1 MIELKPVEGSTQ
13 ILAIGHDAGQRVLA
27 IRYRGGKV
35 YHYRDVPDEIVA
47 AFMAAESKGKFAAQ
61 HIKGFYDFSV
71 ASDETK
77 AEEAAAE

>member
-13 ILAIGHDAGQRVLA
+13 ILAIGHDAAQRVLA

-35 YHYRDVPDEIVA
+35 YHYRDVPDEVVA

-61 HIKGFYDFSV
+61 NIRGFFDFSV
-71 ASDETK
+71 ASDEVK
-77 AEEAAAE
+77 AGQSAEA